1 MLCLW
6 AVLRVNGHI
15 QLNLCTEMAWKD
27 AVLRCSTVGGWQPLL
42 SSSDHTEVAQLRLQQ
57 AFNRWVHW
65 WVPVWV
71 SVLGGGG
78 RFKKCVCVGRN
89 PLGLLQAA
97 TTGTGIWFAKQ
108 SLGLLLISWTSLVT
122 KDAISKPAHSFGEEI
137 AVWAQREQ
145 AEVAGSCLALP
156 SPSF

>member
-1 MLCLW
+1 MAIFSWICALKWPERMQCCAAAQWEAGSPCSVHLIIAKWRSSVCSRLLIDECIGEFLCGYLYW
-6 AVLRVNGHI
+6 
-15 QLNLCTEMAWKD
+15 
-27 AVLRCSTVGGWQPLL
+27 
-42 SSSDHTEVAQLRLQQ
+42 
-57 AFNRWVHW
+57 
-65 WVPVWV
+65 
-71 SVLGGGG
+71 GGG

-97 TTGTGIWFAKQ
+97 TTGMGIWFAKQ

-122 KDAISKPAHSFGEEI
+122 KDAISRPACSFGEEI